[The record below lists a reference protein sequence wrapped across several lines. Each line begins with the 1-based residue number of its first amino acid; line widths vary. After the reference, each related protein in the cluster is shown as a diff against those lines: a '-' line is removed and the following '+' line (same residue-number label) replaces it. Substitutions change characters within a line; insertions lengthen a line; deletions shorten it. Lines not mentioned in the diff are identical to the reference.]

1 MSDIHSPDSGENSG
15 PADAPVTQTGVNEN
29 NAKDSSTTSPPKPKP
44 CPFLDRLQTGVLVI
58 MVLCLCFGF
67 LALIAA
73 FTMAH
78 LWSDYKEKDIL
89 SVQRAGR
96 VLAVS
101 QTTGLLTRGLVET
114 DTGYYSV
121 IDGVSLN
128 KHEALTLQTRGN
140 RARFLCDSQQRC
152 VALTSTPGPE
162 QAP

>member
-1 MSDIHSPDSGENSG
+1 MSDIHSPDSGENTG
-15 PADAPVTQTGVNEN
+15 PAGTSVTETGVNEN
-29 NAKDSSTTSPPKPKP
+29 NAKDSGSASPPKPKP
-44 CPFLDRLQTGVLVI
+44 KPFLDRLQTGV
-58 MVLCLCFGF
+58 MVTMILCLCFGF
-67 LALIAA
+67 LALIAV

-89 SVQRAGR
+89 SVQSAGR

-128 KHEALTLQTRGN
+128 KLEALTLQTRGN

>member
-1 MSDIHSPDSGENSG
+1 MSGIHSPDSGESTG
-15 PADAPVTQTGVNEN
+15 LAGTPVTETGANEN
-29 NAKDSSTTSPPKPKP
+29 HAKDSGSASPPKPKP
-44 CPFLDRLQTGVLVI
+44 KPFLDRLQTGVMVI

-73 FTMAH
+73 FTMAY
-78 LWSDYKEKDIL
+78 LWNDYKEKDIL
-89 SVQRAGR
+89 SVQSAGR

>member
-1 MSDIHSPDSGENSG
+1 VSDIHSPDSGESSG
-15 PADAPVTQTGVNEN
+15 PADAPVTETGGNEN
-29 NAKDSSTTSPPKPKP
+29 HVKDSGTASPPKPKP

-58 MVLCLCFGF
+58 VVLCLCFGF
-67 LALIAA
+67 LALFAA
-73 FTMAH
+73 FTMAY
-78 LWSDYKEKDIL
+78 LWSDYKEKDLL
-89 SVQRAGR
+89 SVQSAGR